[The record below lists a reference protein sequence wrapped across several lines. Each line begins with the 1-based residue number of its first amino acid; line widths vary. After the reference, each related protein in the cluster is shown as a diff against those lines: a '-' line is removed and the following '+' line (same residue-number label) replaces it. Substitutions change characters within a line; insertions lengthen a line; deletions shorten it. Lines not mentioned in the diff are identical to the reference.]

1 MGNSKCLETQKCGQY
16 QKILRI
22 VRYKVLQ
29 RMSESVSE
37 LTPHDGR
44 RDRGSLSTLHSD
56 SASVVS
62 CDWVW
67 AQGLIGAKRG
77 RQGLRHYRHKN
88 SRQKFDNSSCDFLF
102 DTTPHTHIA
111 EITSLI
117 ISSPSIFLHFPTPKP
132 F

>member
-1 MGNSKCLETQKCGQY
+1 MGNISKCLETQKCGQY

-44 RDRGSLSTLHSD
+44 RDRGGLSTLHSD

-67 AQGLIGAKRG
+67 TQGLIGAKRG
-77 RQGLRHYRHKN
+77 RQGLRH
-88 SRQKFDNSSCDFLF
+88 
-102 DTTPHTHIA
+102 
-111 EITSLI
+111 
-117 ISSPSIFLHFPTPKP
+117 
-132 F
+132 